1 VCQHST
7 NRETSTGQHAVTGS
21 TAHTSVAKLWKHT
34 HTHTHKKKR
43 SDHTATFLHIFFYIF
58 EKERKKEKPPT
69 RRPFRRIFA
78 AWQFPARA
86 SAACPGRPSSSPAV
100 ERDKKKKEIGKKK
113 KNDAIVNQQGSMQ
126 RGKHASQ
133 AKRNKDT
140 PTNQISSQA
149 QPSQEAQWHADS
161 HQGQQASPCTKPGH
175 QAKPRE
181 TKTAPKPKKDTM
193 TRQ

>member
-1 VCQHST
+1 LKRKEKKKNHLHVDLFVVFLPPG
-7 NRETSTGQHAVTGS
+7 NFRREPVRRAQAGRHRHLQSRGI
-21 TAHTSVAKLWKHT
+21 KK
-34 HTHTHKKKR
+34 KKKR
-43 SDHTATFLHIFFYIF
+43 
-58 EKERKKEKPPT
+58 KKN
-69 RRPFRRIFA
+69 
-78 AWQFPARA
+78 
-86 SAACPGRPSSSPAV
+86 
-100 ERDKKKKEIGKKK
+100 K
-113 KNDAIVNQQGSMQ
+113 KNDVIVNQQESMQ

-140 PTNQISSQA
+140 PTNQISRQA